1 MKWFDRWFAKHAER
15 AWNAANNKRDY
26 DNTVGSHAVLTKGR
40 SIAVSVDRDLESR
53 SSVTFRFHSATNGTV
68 AQVSWFDSARD
79 MHESEL
85 YIINSDADF
94 GNEVASIALQHR
106 LRHG

>member
-1 MKWFDRWFAKHAER
+1 MKWFDRWFAKHAEC
-15 AWNAANNKRDY
+15 AWNNAREHDNNSVSRISVNK
-26 DNTVGSHAVLTKGR
+26 TR
-40 SIAVSVDRDLESR
+40 SIAVPVDRDLESR

-85 YIINSDADF
+85 YIINSDEDF
-94 GNEVASIALQHR
+94 GQEVASIALQHR

>member
-15 AWNAANNKRDY
+15 AWNNKRDY
-26 DNTVGSHAVLTKGR
+26 DTTSGSR
-40 SIAVSVDRDLESR
+40 SLKSRGIAVSVDRDLESR

-68 AQVSWFDSARD
+68 AQVSWYDNARD

>member
-15 AWNAANNKRDY
+15 AWNDANNKRDY
-26 DNTVGSHAVLTKGR
+26 DKTVGSRVGVSKARG
-40 SIAVSVDRDLESR
+40 IAVPIDRDLESR
-53 SSVTFRFHSATNGTV
+53 SSVTFKFHSATNGTV
-68 AQVSWFDSARD
+68 AQVSWYDSARD

-94 GNEVASIALQHR
+94 GEEVASIALQHR

>member
-1 MKWFDRWFAKHAER
+1 MKWFDKWFAKHAER
-15 AWNAANNKRDY
+15 AWNNARNAKDY
-26 DNTVGSHAVLTKGR
+26 DSSVGNRAVLKARGT
-40 SIAVSVDRDLESR
+40 VVPVDRDLESR

-68 AQVSWFDSARD
+68 AQVSWFDSVRD

-94 GNEVASIALQHR
+94 GQEVASIALQHR

>member
-15 AWNAANNKRDY
+15 AWNNARNAKDY
-26 DNTVGSHAVLTKGR
+26 DSSVGSRAVLKSRG
-40 SIAVSVDRDLESR
+40 IAVPVDRDLESR

-94 GNEVASIALQHR
+94 GEEVASIALQHR

>member
-15 AWNAANNKRDY
+15 AWNDANNKRDY
-26 DNTVGSHAVLTKGR
+26 DNTVGSRVG
-40 SIAVSVDRDLESR
+40 VSTAR
-53 SSVTFRFHSATNGTV
+53 VTFKFHSATNGTV
-68 AQVSWFDSARD
+68 AQVSWYDSARD

-94 GNEVASIALQHR
+94 GEEVASIALQHR

>member
-1 MKWFDRWFAKHAER
+1 MKWFDKWFAKHAKR
-15 AWNAANNKRDY
+15 AWDNARNTTDY
-26 DNTVGSHAVLTKGR
+26 DNSVSSRAVLKSRG
-40 SIAVSVDRDLESR
+40 IAVPVDRDLESR

-68 AQVSWFDSARD
+68 AQVSWYDSARD
-79 MHESEL
+79 IHESEL

-94 GNEVASIALQHR
+94 GQEVASIALQHR

>member
-15 AWNAANNKRDY
+15 AWNNARNTKDY
-26 DNTVGSHAVLTKGR
+26 DNSIVSRLSSSKARGTVVP
-40 SIAVSVDRDLESR
+40 VDRDLESR

-68 AQVSWFDSARD
+68 AQVSWYDSARD

-94 GNEVASIALQHR
+94 GQEVASIALQHK

>member
-15 AWNAANNKRDY
+15 AWNDANNKREY
-26 DNTVGSHAVLTKGR
+26 DNTVGSRAVLTKGR
-40 SIAVSVDRDLESR
+40 SIAVSADRDLESR
-53 SSVTFRFHSATNGTV
+53 SSVTFRFHTATNGTV
-68 AQVSWFDSARD
+68 AQVSWYDNARD

-94 GNEVASIALQHR
+94 GEEIASIALQHR

>member
-15 AWNAANNKRDY
+15 AWNDANNKREH
-26 DNTVGSHAVLTKGR
+26 DNTVGSRAVLKSR
-40 SIAVSVDRDLESR
+40 SIAVSADRDLESR
-53 SSVTFRFHSATNGTV
+53 SSVTFRFHTATNGTV
-68 AQVSWFDSARD
+68 AQVSWYDDARD

-94 GNEVASIALQHR
+94 GEEIASIALQHR

>member
-15 AWNAANNKRDY
+15 AWNTANNKRDY
-26 DNTVGSHAVLTKGR
+26 DSSVGSRAVLKSRG
-40 SIAVSVDRDLESR
+40 VGLPVDRDLESR

>member
-15 AWNAANNKRDY
+15 AWNDANKNNKRDY
-26 DNTVGSHAVLTKGR
+26 DNTVGSR
-40 SIAVSVDRDLESR
+40 SLKSRGTVIPVDRDLESR

-79 MHESEL
+79 QHESEL

>member
-1 MKWFDRWFAKHAER
+1 MKWFDKWFAKHAER
-15 AWNAANNKRDY
+15 AWNNARSARDSDNSIVSRMSLSKARGTVVAA
-26 DNTVGSHAVLTKGR
+26 
-40 SIAVSVDRDLESR
+40 DRDLESR

-68 AQVSWFDSARD
+68 AQVSWYDSARD

-94 GNEVASIALQHR
+94 GQEVASIALQHR